1 MAYTDPFWQK
11 VLYIYLTPLFRLLH
25 ADMYNISIWTIG
37 VLAASLEP
45 IPRLALGILAL
56 VLLFT
61 KEVLIGG
68 YCVSAYT
75 KGRFYNNSYLET
87 GKTAHLYLDCETPFD
102 YGHDHGVLMC
112 DEIIHLVNK
121 FKRIAAPIVPK
132 RVLKHIDNRLPH
144 DIKEELR
151 GLYTAVNEMRPN
163 KLTYNDLLMIQMIP
177 ELSNAG
183 CTCYATMVDDK
194 ITFGRNMDWLPL
206 ASAQYTVIVHY
217 SNYSNYCSMVLPGLI
232 GCITAWRHNYVLAM
246 NVVGGE
252 PEWNVKGLPS
262 MIVNKMI
269 ISHNYFAENAR
280 AYALKKVIPS
290 CSYHLTIVDK
300 KEASCF
306 SYTTT
311 KNDYTIFSRYL
322 TQSPDNT
329 LTVLNWTYPD
339 NVDGRYISAARHEKT
354 KGPPQDVAEVLLK
367 CQNFGTIHSLI
378 YESDIEWISAATNN
392 GFAADW
398 FLDEI

>member
-1 MAYTDPFWQK
+1 MEYTDPLWQK

-25 ADMYNISIWTIG
+25 ADKHNLSIWTIG
-37 VLAASLEP
+37 VLAAALGP
-45 IPRLALGILAL
+45 IPRLILGMIAL

-68 YCVSAYT
+68 YRVSAYK
-75 KGRFYNNSYLET
+75 KGRFYNKSYLET
-87 GKTAHLYLDCETPFD
+87 GKTAHLYLNGATPFD
-102 YGHDHGVLMC
+102 NGYDHGVLLC
-112 DEIIHLVNK
+112 DEIVHLVNK
-121 FKRIAAPIVPK
+121 FKLIAAPTVPK
-132 RVLKHIDNRLPH
+132 RVLKHIDNKLPAN
-144 DIKEELR
+144 IKEELR
-151 GLYTAVNEMRPN
+151 GLYTAVNDMRPN
-163 KLTYNDLLMIQMIP
+163 ELTYNDLLMIQMIP

-183 CTCYATMVDDK
+183 CTCYATLVDDK

-217 SNYSNYCSMVLPGLI
+217 SGYCSMVLPGLI
-232 GCITAWRHNYVLAM
+232 GCITAWRDNYVLAM

-252 PEWNVKGLPS
+252 LEWNVKGLPS

-269 ISHNYFAENAR
+269 MTKCNSGEDAR
-280 AYALKKVIPS
+280 EYALNELIPS
-290 CSYHLTIVDK
+290 CSYHLTIVDNA
-300 KEASCF
+300 EASCF

-311 KNDYTIFSRYL
+311 KNDYDIFSRYL

-354 KGPPQDVAEVLLK
+354 KGPPQDVTDVLLK

-392 GFAADW
+392 GFAADL